1 VSDIA
6 SLFKDTFLILALAI
20 TRFVYGGG
28 NKQSNTDYGDI
39 WALSLPG
46 FHWTKVSDD
55 TKAKRA
61 EHACVG
67 TKSTMLSFGG
77 LRLFMDDAAFGQK
90 DEFDRGIGIF
100 NLNTLEWD
108 GSYNA
113 DAEGYKTHDRIIQG
127 YNDG

>member
-1 VSDIA
+1 MSH
-6 SLFKDTFLILALAI
+6 LTALVKVVLLMFTSAI

-28 NKQSNTDYGDI
+28 NQKSNTDYGDI

-55 TKAKRA
+55 TKAKRT
-61 EHACVG
+61 EHACVS

-77 LRLFMDDAAFGQK
+77 LRLFTDDAAFSQK
-90 DEFDRGIGIF
+90 DGFDRGIGIF

-108 GSYNA
+108 ASYNA
-113 DAEGYKTHDRIIQG
+113 DAEGYQTHDRIMQG